1 MKMWI
6 LLMIIFSQPYQ
17 VSEIQI
23 LGTYIQKPACEKEI
37 KRALSVDVPTKSSFG
52 CIEIEKFNATT
63 EKREKV

>member
-37 KRALSVDVPTKSSFG
+37 RRALSIRGAYKKQFWLY
-52 CIEIEKFNATT
+52 KN
-63 EKREKV
+63 